1 MGIIKWWND
10 VWNKSTETAE
20 DKRKP
25 SEIVKEFLENPIV
38 QEPTVLSD
46 IDRVTNYFAK
56 GGEIVD
62 LSNKPR
68 LPNDGFAEDREF
80 IHSWNEAHVGTKAGL
95 SGMNRR
101 KR

>member
-10 VWNKSTETAE
+10 KWNKPTEVAQDTPKE
-20 DKRKP
+20 TVTEKP
-25 SEIVKEFLENPIV
+25 
-38 QEPTVLSD
+38 LSD

-68 LPNDGFAEDREF
+68 MEHDGFAPDHELMTP
-80 IHSWNEAHVGTKAGL
+80 WNEAHTGTKAGL
-95 SGMNRR
+95 AGMIGRR
-101 KR
+101 R